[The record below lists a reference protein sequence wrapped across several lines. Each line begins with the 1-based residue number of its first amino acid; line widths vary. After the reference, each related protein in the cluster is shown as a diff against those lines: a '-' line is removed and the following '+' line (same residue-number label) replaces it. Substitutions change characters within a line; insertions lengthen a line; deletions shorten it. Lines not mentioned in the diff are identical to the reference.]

1 MLQENIFMWTGIT
14 LQEKKQ
20 ISECVAHIE
29 RYQIWHGAVNS
40 MWNLNYCRRRLGAYL
55 TVVNL

>member
-20 ISECVAHIE
+20 LSECVTQIE
-29 RYQIWHGAVNS
+29 RYQIWYGAVNS
-40 MWNLNYCRRRLGAYL
+40 MWNLNYCRRRLALILG
-55 TVVNL
+55 